1 MFARSF
7 ESHSALYRLAL
18 PLTFLIA
25 LGVVLPAQSQDF
37 LPPSPDAS
45 VPSAFSRPS
54 PNGMQLQNALLDV
67 AIPAAGSIQENW
79 AGRKP
84 ARHRWQQWFRISDHL
99 AFEQPAA
106 GGGAWRHASGSERE
120 SRGRPAL
127 ATSALLT
134 PIGYAQFETGV
145 LYAEDSAGFSSRNAE
160 EETMRVTVSSRM
172 QLILAAE
179 PIAASFVAG
188 QQSTERGN
196 TTGGIQVVLM
206 PGHAIKPTVSVSY
219 LRLVRAGNATNLDI
233 GGYANSALILASSDL
248 GHFHVDVNG
257 FANETE
263 GPIRR
268 AQFGQAVALTHPVTP
283 KLSATAEF
291 RHFTEPLNAG
301 EGLSAMWAAG
311 YAVRPNWSSI
321 PAWCAGSRPLLPA
334 GRWPPA

>member
-1 MFARSF
+1 
-7 ESHSALYRLAL
+7 
-18 PLTFLIA
+18 
-25 LGVVLPAQSQDF
+25 
-37 LPPSPDAS
+37 
-45 VPSAFSRPS
+45 
-54 PNGMQLQNALLDV
+54 
-67 AIPAAGSIQENW
+67 
-79 AGRKP
+79 
-84 ARHRWQQWFRISDHL
+84 
-99 AFEQPAA
+99 
-106 GGGAWRHASGSERE
+106 
-120 SRGRPAL
+120 
-127 ATSALLT
+127 
-134 PIGYAQFETGV
+134 
-145 LYAEDSAGFSSRNAE
+145 
-160 EETMRVTVSSRM
+160 MRVTVSSRM